1 MHKRLLLTT
10 AIAAAGAVPAVSMA
24 DFSANAGWVSEY
36 IYRGVYQ
43 EDSSAFGGFDY
54 EDDSGF
60 YVGVWGADV
69 GVGLETD
76 LYFGYSGS
84 AGGDFGYSIG
94 WTGYFYSE
102 NDPPSA
108 PEPGF
113 YDTITEINL
122 GVSYG
127 IFALDHAIGEEDG
140 WGSPTDY
147 TFTTLTISP
156 EVGPYYAFNAFGD
169 QYSGEY
175 IEIGYGWEL
184 TDFDIG
190 VAFMWAPDV
199 PDAGSPDPEYAI
211 LLSEDVGY
219 ADTALTFSVSKSFGL
234 GEG

>member
-1 MHKRLLLTT
+1 MQKKVLLTT
-10 AIAAAGAVPAVSMA
+10 AIALTGSLPAIAMA
-24 DFSANAGWVSEY
+24 DLSANVGWVSEY

-43 EDSSAFGGFDY
+43 EDSSAYGGFDF

-60 YVGVWGADV
+60 YAGVWGADV

-84 AGGDFGYSIG
+84 AGDDFGYSIG
-94 WTGYFYSE
+94 WTGYFYTE
-102 NDPPSA
+102 NDPPSS

-127 IFALDHAIGEEDG
+127 IFSLDHAIGEEDG

-147 TFTTLTISP
+147 TFTTVTIAP
-156 EVGPYYAFNAFGD
+156 EVGPYYSFNAFGD

-175 IEIGYGWEL
+175 LEVGYGWEL
-184 TDFDIG
+184 AELDLSIS
-190 VAFMWAPDV
+190 FMYALDV
-199 PDAGSPDPEYAI
+199 PGPGSPDPEYV
-211 LLSEDVGY
+211 LLMSEDVPY
-219 ADTALTFSVSKSFGL
+219 SETALVFGVSKSFSIGD
-234 GEG
+234 

>member
-1 MHKRLLLTT
+1 MRRKALLTALVVASG
-10 AIAAAGAVPAVSMA
+10 AIPAVSMA

-43 EDSSAFGGFDY
+43 EDSSAYGGFDY

-76 LYFGYSGS
+76 LYFGY
-84 AGGDFGYSIG
+84 GGETDGGFGYSVG
-94 WTGYFYSE
+94 WTGYFYTE
-102 NDPPSA
+102 NDPPSSA
-108 PEPGF
+108 TPGF

-147 TFTTLTISP
+147 TFTTVTISP
-156 EVGPYYAFNAFGD
+156 EKGPYYSFNTFGD

-175 IEIGYGWEL
+175 FEVGYSWALE
-184 TDFDIG
+184 DFDVS
-190 VAFMWAPDV
+190 VAFLWAFDV
-199 PDAGSPDPEYAI
+199 PDAASPDPEYVL

-219 ADTALTFSVSKSFGL
+219 AETALTFGISKSFSIGD
-234 GEG
+234 